1 METASFQ
8 THKKTFS
15 TIGLKENRITS
26 TLTVFWNNNIP
37 EFFYSQWSDSS
48 ISDNFV
54 KNLLTLLSLASH
66 KFSNSARLQVA
77 FRSDTFTL
85 FFKQPRKKCS
95 FKSSIPD
102 NIFSTTQSFN
112 FIQRRKSW
120 RQGSGVAWSHN
131 CWTGDNGL
139 YSKAVVFKECPCLSF
154 RNTQR
159 LTRQKKNRTFCTSS
173 VISLR

>member
-1 METASFQ
+1 MESASFQ
-8 THKKTFS
+8 THTKTFS

-112 FIQRRKSW
+112 FFSEKKKLATRERC
-120 RQGSGVAWSHN
+120 GVV
-131 CWTGDNGL
+131 T
-139 YSKAVVFKECPCLSF
+139 
-154 RNTQR
+154 
-159 LTRQKKNRTFCTSS
+159 
-173 VISLR
+173 